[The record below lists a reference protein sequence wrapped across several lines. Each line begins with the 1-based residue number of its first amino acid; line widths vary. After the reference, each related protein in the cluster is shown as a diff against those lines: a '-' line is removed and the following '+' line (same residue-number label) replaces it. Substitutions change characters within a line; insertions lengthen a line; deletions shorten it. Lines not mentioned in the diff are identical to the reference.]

1 MKRMFLYSLTL
12 AIITII
18 TFAFSAMAND
28 ANEINTNFLFSYGW
42 IVDKEPI
49 ERVNLIL
56 PSYPDDVFTSYNHMQ
71 KEAGLNILP
80 YLGKSCTR
88 YTYIVKN
95 YPKNIDE
102 PVRANILVS
111 DGKIIAGDIMTVS
124 LNGFMHSLVFPT

>member
-12 AIITII
+12 ALITII

-28 ANEINTNFLFSYGW
+28 ANETNTAFLFSYGW

-49 ERVNLIL
+49 ERVNVIL
-56 PSYPDDVFTSYNHMQ
+56 PSYPDDVLTSYNSLQ
-71 KEAGLNILP
+71 KEAGLDLIP
-80 YLGKSCTR
+80 YLGKSCIR

-95 YPKNIDE
+95 YPKDMGE
-102 PVRANILVS
+102 AVRANLLVA

-124 LNGFMHSLVFPT
+124 SNGFMHSLIFPT